1 MAARVFNRELDEK
14 DKAIIHDILVDS
26 AERAKFDDVT
36 FHNYSVRPVK
46 KSTIPA
52 WRIANAYIMDS
63 KPIAS
68 LYGTFFKQH
77 NVSTNRPAAMVS
89 YLMDT
94 RKIEKIDPDID
105 EEFAY
110 FMFMKSQYLHSKEW
124 DTKRRTCL
132 ILHKYRCARCNCD
145 NESLEVHHTSGYNL
159 IPHEPQKVLVALC
172 RNCHE
177 IQHKKY
183 GFPSTYKEYM
193 EWNAPLV

>member
-1 MAARVFNRELDEK
+1 MYILFWAS
-14 DKAIIHDILVDS
+14 IITMLIISPIGGLLVILFMCLGYITLYQP
-26 AERAKFDDVT
+26 AKLQ
-36 FHNYSVRPVK
+36 PEE
-46 KSTIPA
+46 
-52 WRIANAYIMDS
+52 
-63 KPIAS
+63 PID
-68 LYGTFFKQH
+68 L
-77 NVSTNRPAAMVS
+77 
-89 YLMDT
+89 
-94 RKIEKIDPDID
+94 DID
-105 EEFAY
+105 EELAY